1 MDKTTAIETLGLNDL
16 FSPIELIRTYSE
28 SVKNT
33 VDLIE
38 FTHDQN
44 TINELV
50 SRLNE
55 FSEAYLVLGE
65 SINSNN
71 YELQPLII
79 FTDASVRKDLKT
91 AAFAIVVKNIPF
103 NFDIPLPIIKKYNL
117 NIEAESSVEMCI
129 LSGEILNYNVD
140 AAEIMAIMAAV
151 DIFSYLARVSKQK
164 MVIYT
169 DSLNA
174 KKILGDKRMPPRTK
188 LYATLRKYFLRICA
202 MNHLEVIIKKVKAHS
217 GIELNELVDQ
227 VARQRLN
234 NKFKN

>member
-1 MDKTTAIETLGLNDL
+1 MDKTTAIETLGLNEL
-16 FSPIELIRTYSE
+16 FSPIELIRIYSE

-44 TINELV
+44 TMNELV

-71 YELQPLII
+71 YELQPLVI
-79 FTDASVRKDLKT
+79 FTDASLKKDSKT

-151 DIFSYLARVSKQK
+151 EVFSYLARVSKQK

-188 LYATLRKYFLRICA
+188 LYAILRKYFLRICA

-217 GIELNELVDQ
+217 GIELNELADQ

>member
-33 VDLIE
+33 VGLIE

-44 TINELV
+44 TMNELV

-91 AAFAIVVKNIPF
+91 AAFAIVVQNIPF
-103 NFDIPLPIIKKYNL
+103 NFDIPLPIIKKYNIT
-117 NIEAESSVEMCI
+117 IEAESSDEMCI
-129 LSGEILNYNVD
+129 LSGEILNYSVD

-151 DIFSYLARVSKQK
+151 EVFSYLARVSKQK
-164 MVIYT
+164 MAIYT
-169 DSLNA
+169 DSLTA
-174 KKILGDKRMPPRTK
+174 KKILGNKRMPPGTK
-188 LYATLRKYFLRICA
+188 LYASLRKYFLRICV

-217 GIELNELVDQ
+217 GIEMNEIADRS
-227 VARQRLN
+227 AKKRLIHTL
-234 NKFKN
+234 

>member
-1 MDKTTAIETLGLNDL
+1 MDKTTAIETLGLNDS
-16 FSPIELIRTYSE
+16 FSPIELIRTYSD

-33 VDLIE
+33 VDQLK
-38 FTHDQN
+38 FTHDQL
-44 TINELV
+44 TLNELV

-65 SINSNN
+65 SINSND
-71 YELQPLII
+71 YELQPLVI
-79 FTDASVRKDLKT
+79 FTDASLKKDSKT

-151 DIFSYLARVSKQK
+151 EVFSYLARVSKQK
-164 MVIYT
+164 MAIYT
-169 DSLNA
+169 DSLTA
-174 KKILGDKRMPPRTK
+174 KKILGNKRMPPGTK
-188 LYATLRKYFLRICA
+188 LYASLRKYFLKICET
-202 MNHLEVIIKKVKAHS
+202 NDLEVIVKKVAAHS
-217 GIELNELVDQ
+217 GIELNELVDKI
-227 VARQRLN
+227 AKKRLN
-234 NKFKN
+234 KIPVL